1 MVRIKI
7 LISSMAILLFTLSPS
22 LSAGQMEG
30 MPAAKVAVSEIEKGS
45 VPPYE
50 TFVGTVYYREV
61 SDVASEVSGIVES
74 VGVEEA
80 QRVEAG
86 DLFVTLNADI
96 LGKKYRAARA
106 AYEQVLAELKQASVD
121 FDRIERLYREE
132 SVSTQAHDESRLRR
146 ETLEK
151 RAMALQ
157 AEMEGLGAEVAK
169 KTIRAPFGGVILK
182 RWVDRGEWIAPGEP
196 VATLAR
202 DDEVDVIADVPGR
215 TIRHVRPG
223 STVSIEAGGMS
234 WEGTVVAV
242 VQRGDVSTRTFPV
255 KVRVKNSG
263 ALMEGMEARVTL
275 PAGEERPAFLVSR
288 DALISAFGADIV
300 FTVVESKAKSV
311 PVRIIG
317 FEGGRAGIEG
327 EGLQEGMAVV
337 VKGNERIRDGQPVE
351 VVE

>member
-1 MVRIKI
+1 MVKAKI
-7 LISSMAILLFTLSPS
+7 IISSMAIVLFTLCPS
-22 LSAGQMEG
+22 LSTGQMGG
-30 MPAAKVAVSEIEKGS
+30 MPAAKVAVSELEKGR

-50 TFVGTVYYREV
+50 AFVGTVYYREV
-61 SDVASEVSGIVES
+61 SDVASEVSGIVEG
-74 VGVEEA
+74 VGVEEG

-96 LGKKYRAARA
+96 ISKKHKAARA
-106 AYEQVLAELKQASVD
+106 AYEQVLVELEQASVD
-121 FDRIERLYREE
+121 LERVDRLYREE
-132 SVSTQAHDESRLRR
+132 SVSTQAYDESRLRTG
-146 ETLEK
+146 TLEK
-151 RAMALQ
+151 RAVALQ
-157 AEMEGLGAEVAK
+157 AEMEGLGAEIAK
-169 KTIRAPFGGVILK
+169 KAIRAPFGGVILK
-182 RWVDRGEWIAPGEP
+182 RWVDRGEWVAPGEP

-202 DDEVDVIADVPGR
+202 DDEVDVIADVPER

-223 STVSIEAGGMS
+223 SAVSLEAGGIT
-234 WEGTVVAV
+234 WEGTVAAV
-242 VQRGDVSTRTFPV
+242 IQRGDVSTRTFPV

-275 PAGEERPAFLVSR
+275 PSGEERPAFLVSR
-288 DALISAFGADIV
+288 DALITAFGADLV

-327 EGLQEGMAVV
+327 EGLQEGTAVV
-337 VKGNERIRDGQPVE
+337 VKGNERIRDGQAVE